1 MQTTDVVVIGAGIVG
16 SSAAY
21 YLTRA
26 GVEVT
31 LIDRRLPIVGGAATQ
46 ACAGGVRQQGRAPI
60 EIPLAIYSINLW
72 THLEAELDTDLD
84 YRQEG
89 MTVVTDEETL
99 IPLLSKRVKEEQSL
113 GLDIKMVEG
122 TDLHDLIAGLSP
134 QMTAGSY
141 CPTDGHADPMRTINA
156 FIGAA
161 RRLGARVKWQCPA
174 EGFVIENDRIT
185 AVKTPQGNIGC
196 RYAILAAGYWSRSI
210 AASVDIDLPF
220 QFFPLQMM
228 VTARR
233 PPVLSQVL
241 GWMGHGISLK
251 QVPSGGFVIGGG
263 WPGHGDPENY
273 QTYLR
278 PGSMTKSAQTAV
290 DLFPSLSSI
299 PIVRG
304 WVGIEAFCE
313 DEMQIVGP
321 VSSPDGLFLAAGFSG
336 HGFAIGP
343 GVGSLIAE
351 YVTAGHLS
359 DMIKPFGIERFKN
372 KVRRKAYD

>member
-21 YLTRA
+21 YLARK

-31 LIDRRLPIVGGAATQ
+31 LVDRRFPIASGAATQ
-46 ACAGGVRQQGRAPI
+46 ACAGGVRQQGRATV

-72 THLEAELDTDLD
+72 THLEAELEADLD

-89 MTVVTDEETL
+89 MTVVTDDGAL
-99 IPLLSKRVKEEQSL
+99 IPLLSKRIKEEQSL
-113 GLDIKMVEG
+113 GVDIKMVEG
-122 TDLHDLIAGLSP
+122 ADLHDLIEGLSP

-161 RRLGARVKWQCPA
+161 RRLGARMKWQCPA

-185 AVKTPQGNIGC
+185 AVNTPHGPLGC

-210 AASVDIDLPF
+210 AASAGIDLPF

-233 PPVLSQVL
+233 PPVLNQVL

-263 WPGHGDPENY
+263 WPGHGDPEKY
-273 QTYLR
+273 QTYLM
-278 PGSMTKSAQTAV
+278 PGSMTKSAQTAM
-290 DLFPSLSSI
+290 DLFPSLASI

-321 VSSPDGLFLAAGFSG
+321 VSFPDGLFLAAGFSG

-343 GVGSLIAE
+343 GVGALIAE
-351 YVTAGHLS
+351 YVTTGHLS
-359 DMIKPFGIERFKN
+359 DMIKPFGIERFK
-372 KVRRKAYD
+372 KKGAEKSV